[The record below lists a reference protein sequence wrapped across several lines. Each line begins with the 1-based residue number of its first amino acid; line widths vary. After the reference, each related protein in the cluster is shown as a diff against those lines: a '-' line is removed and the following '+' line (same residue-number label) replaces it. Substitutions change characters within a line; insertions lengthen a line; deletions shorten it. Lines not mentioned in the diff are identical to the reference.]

1 MSFVIFKYF
10 VMLPLLLP
18 QAGLA
23 GTGAQRLSCYRTR
36 ICTLIYQT
44 QQGYQ
49 RNPSGLKG
57 RATVPSL
64 CISQVAVGRQ
74 GDGPAWALNLLI
86 FPGRSNLWPTSQINW
101 EDKMWSS
108 LAKGFVWCEGID
120 KCKYIKGGHITQMR
134 PQDFTLG
141 WGNHFQANAISTTE
155 LWEPSFRMPAA
166 GVE

>member
-108 LAKGFVWCEGID
+108 LAKGFVWCVGID

-141 WGNHFQANAISTTE
+141 WGNHFQTNAISTTE